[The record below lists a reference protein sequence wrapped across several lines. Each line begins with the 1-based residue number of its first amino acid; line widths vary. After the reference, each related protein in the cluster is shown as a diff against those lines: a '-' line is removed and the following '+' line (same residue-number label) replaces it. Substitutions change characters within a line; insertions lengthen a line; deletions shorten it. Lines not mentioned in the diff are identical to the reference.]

1 MMDTVIR
8 TEAAAAVE
16 AAVAAEAAAAR
27 AAAVEAVES
36 RAAGTAL
43 PDTAAGQNKTAYLAA
58 KRAFDIV
65 LSLLLLVL
73 LLPLMLVVVVA
84 IRVDSPG
91 PVIFR
96 QKRIG
101 LHGEEFDIFKFRTLS
116 TTAPNNVATRQLE
129 NIEEYSTKLGR
140 FLRRVSI
147 DELPQL
153 LNILRGDMSFVGF
166 RPVCT
171 SETKLNA
178 MRAEL
183 GVFESRPGLT
193 GYAQVM
199 GRDSIGI
206 ERKAQLDAEYQSKC
220 SVRMDL
226 WCLVKSVAVVLTGSG
241 AM

>member
-1 MMDTVIR
+1 MMETVIK
-8 TEAAAAVE
+8 TEAVAVGKE
-16 AAVAAEAAAAR
+16 K
-27 AAAVEAVES
+27 
-36 RAAGTAL
+36 AG
-43 PDTAAGQNKTAYLAA
+43 YLAV

-73 LLPLMLVVVVA
+73 LLPLMAVMVVA
-84 IRVDSPG
+84 IRIDSPG
-91 PVIFR
+91 PALFK

-101 LHGEEFDIFKFRTLS
+101 YRGREFDIYKFRTLS
-116 TTAPNNVATRQLE
+116 MAAPNNVATRQLE
-129 NIEEYSTKLGR
+129 NIEGYSTKFGR
-140 FLRRVSI
+140 FMRHLSI

-153 LNILRGDMSFVGF
+153 WNILRGDMSFVGF

-178 MRAEL
+178 LRAEA
-183 GVFESRPGLT
+183 GVFAGRPGLT

-206 ERKAQLDAEYQSKC
+206 ERKAQLDAEYQNNR
-220 SVRMDL
+220 SVKLDL
-226 WCLVKSVAVVLTGSG
+226 WCIFKSVTVVLSGSG